1 MRGRS
6 PVAYWTMVGALAA
19 VTLAAT
25 TKASLAQTDS
35 TWRDHERALQAARQ
49 ANDTTVYRAQLN
61 AIYSAVGATQRIA
74 TRYAALALGAHDSA
88 GASRWMGAL
97 AAMGDALDTGL
108 VSQYGALA
116 GPRAA
121 DSLRAMNAFA
131 MRDAGAPSLVA
142 RLPDADMISED
153 IAYDAKRGRFLVSS
167 VHHGGIFA
175 IADGRTTTLVEPG
188 AHGTW
193 GMFALGV
200 DAGRN
205 TLWSTSVALSP
216 ITANFS
222 PADSGRSALLK
233 FDLRS
238 GELRGRY
245 AAPDTGAHA
254 LGDLV
259 VARSGAVYVSDG
271 LGGGVYALAPGSDSL
286 RVLVARGIFRSPQT
300 PALSSDER
308 TLLVPDYS
316 IGIAAVEIA
325 SGKVT
330 WLTHSDS
337 LALTGIDGMYR
348 VGRDLI
354 AVQNGSEPNRIMR
367 LTLDNSMRRVTGAT
381 AIARG
386 PAAASLTHA
395 TVLGNWLYFLTK
407 SGWERAADDG
417 TMTAAA
423 SAADA
428 PVIVRV
434 HLAP

>member
-1 MRGRS
+1 MRDRG
-6 PVAYWTMVGALAA
+6 PVAYCTMVGALA
-19 VTLAAT
+19 VTLAVAT
-25 TKASLAQTDS
+25 TASLAQTDS
-35 TWRDHERALQAARQ
+35 TWRDHERALQVARQ
-49 ANDTTVYRAQLN
+49 ANDTTAYRAQLN

-74 TRYAALALGAHDSA
+74 TRYAALALGAHDIA

-116 GPRAA
+116 GPRAV
-121 DSLRAMNAFA
+121 DSLRAMNALE
-131 MRDAGAPSLVA
+131 MRDAGAPMLVA

-153 IAYDAKRGRFLVSS
+153 IAYEAQSDRFLVSS
-167 VHHGGIFA
+167 VHHGGIYA
-175 IADGRTTTLVEPG
+175 IAHGRTTTLVEPG
-188 AHGTW
+188 SHGTW
-193 GMFALGV
+193 GMFALGM
-200 DAGRN
+200 DAPHN
-205 TLWSTSVALSP
+205 TLWSTTVSLSP

-222 PADSGRSALLK
+222 PADSGRSALLR
-233 FDLRS
+233 FDLRN
-238 GELRGRY
+238 GELRDTY
-245 AAPDTGAHA
+245 SAPDTGAHA

-271 LGGGVYALAPGSDSL
+271 LGGGVYVLAPGSEWL
-286 RVLVARGIFRSPQT
+286 RVLGPRGTFRSPQT

-316 IGIAAVEIA
+316 IGIAAVDIA
-325 SGKVT
+325 NGKVT

-367 LTLDNSMRRVTGAT
+367 LTLDYSLRRVTRAT
-381 AIARG
+381 VIARG

-395 TVLGNWLYFLTK
+395 TVVGGWLYFLTK

-428 PVIVRV
+428 PVIMRV